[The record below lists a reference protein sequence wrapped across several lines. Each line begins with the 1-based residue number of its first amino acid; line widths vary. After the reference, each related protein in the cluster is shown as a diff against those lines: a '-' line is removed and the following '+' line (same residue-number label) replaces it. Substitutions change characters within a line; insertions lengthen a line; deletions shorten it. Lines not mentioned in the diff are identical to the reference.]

1 MGSRGRADGQEGIIG
16 IDRRS
21 TGNGS
26 GGRSTGAA
34 CYEGQAMVVEGRGRE
49 EGSILFVCLGEPED
63 DLVEA
68 LYEEGGGG
76 GSEGG
81 FCWCSLV

>member
-1 MGSRGRADGQEGIIG
+1 
-16 IDRRS
+16 
-21 TGNGS
+21 
-26 GGRSTGAA
+26 
-34 CYEGQAMVVEGRGRE
+34 MVVEGRGRE